1 MKIVKIL
8 GGIGNQMFQY
18 AFLMALKSRFNDIFL
33 VDISIFDIWN
43 IHNGYELERV
53 FNIKEKK
60 ASVDEIKNVAW
71 YSNNYK
77 VRRALSLILPKKTMY
92 VEKSPYK
99 YYPQFVNKDG
109 DAYYDGYW
117 QYYKYFEPVRKD
129 VLYAFQF
136 VPDNDERNNSLISK
150 MNNENYV
157 SIHVRRG
164 DYLESKEYKGICG
177 IDYYK
182 KAIDL
187 VRSNISNPTYLI
199 FSNDIEWCKIN
210 ITPLLEN
217 SSVTFVDWNV
227 GANSFR
233 DMELMSKCRANII
246 ANSSFSWWAAY
257 LNSNEHKFVVSPKK
271 WTNRKME
278 FNVQPDDWNL
288 I

>member
-1 MKIVKIL
+1 MKVVKIL

-18 AFLMALKSRFNDIFL
+18 AFLLSLKERCEDTFL
-33 VDISIFDIWN
+33 VDTSIFDIWN
-43 IHNGYELERV
+43 IHNGYELKRV
-53 FNIKEKK
+53 FNIKEKE
-60 ASVDEIKNVAW
+60 ATVEEIKEVAW
-71 YSNNYK
+71 YSKNYK
-77 VRRALSLILPKKTMY
+77 VRRALSLYFPKKTMC
-92 VEKSPYK
+92 VEKTPYK
-99 YYPQFVNKDG
+99 YYPHFLDTEG

-117 QYYKYFEPVRKD
+117 QYHKYFDPVREE
-129 VLYAFQF
+129 VLSAFQF
-136 VPDNDERNNSLISK
+136 VSDDDERNNNLIAQ
-150 MNNENYV
+150 MNNTNFV

-182 KAIDL
+182 KAIAL
-187 VRSNISNPTYLI
+187 IRSNITNPTYLI
-199 FSNDIEWCKIN
+199 FSNDIEWCRNN

-217 SSVTFVDWNV
+217 SPVTFVDWNV
-227 GANSFR
+227 GTSSFR

-257 LNSNEHKFVVSPKK
+257 LNLNEAKLVVSPKK

>member
-18 AFLMALKSRFNDIFL
+18 AFLLALKERYDDTFL
-33 VDISIFDIWN
+33 VDTSIFDIWS

-53 FNIKEKK
+53 FNIKEIKATVDAIKK
-60 ASVDEIKNVAW
+60 VAW
-71 YSNNYK
+71 FSNYYK
-77 VRRALSLILPKKTMY
+77 VRRTLSLILPKKTMC

-99 YYPQFVNKDG
+99 YYPHFLDMSG

-117 QYYKYFEPVRKD
+117 QYYKYFESVRKD
-129 VLYAFQF
+129 VISAFQF
-136 VPDNDERNNSLISK
+136 VPDSDERNKSLISK
-150 MNNENYV
+150 MNNENCV

-164 DYLESKEYKGICG
+164 DYLKSKEYKGICG

-187 VRSNISNPTYLI
+187 VRSNISNPSYQI
-199 FSNDIEWCKIN
+199 FSNDIEWCKNN

-217 SSVTFVDWNV
+217 SPVTFVDWNV

-257 LNSNEHKFVVSPKK
+257 LNQNDSKLVVAPQK
-271 WTNRKME
+271 WTNRKVE
-278 FNVQPDDWNL
+278 FMVQPNDWNL